1 MKNHYTLLI
10 LTLTLLIFS
19 CDNDTNE
26 ITTPN
31 IKFENPK
38 NDFFL
43 IGENI
48 SISILV
54 NHDEVLDNVKYY
66 ETLNCSDDNYD
77 SINLL
82 EWENIYET
90 EWSFQKNLI
99 TDNYPEDLTCTCIIQ
114 VEVTDLKNIMNQS
127 EIILNISNSTA
138 INN

>member
-1 MKNHYTLLI
+1 MKNYYTLLI
-10 LTLTLLIFS
+10 LTITLFFFS
-19 CDNDTNE
+19 CDNE
-26 ITTPN
+26 INDMKTPN
-31 IKFENPK
+31 IKFESPT

-43 IGENI
+43 IGEDI

-82 EWENIYET
+82 EWENIYELD
-90 EWSFQKNLI
+90 WSYQKNI
-99 TDNYPEDLTCTCIIQ
+99 TTNNYPENLVCTCVIQ
-114 VEVTDLKNIMNQS
+114 VEATDLNNIVNQS
-127 EIILNISNSTA
+127 EILLNISNSTA

>member
-1 MKNHYTLLI
+1 MK
-10 LTLTLLIFS
+10 
-19 CDNDTNE
+19 
-26 ITTPN
+26 TPN
-31 IKFENPK
+31 IKFESPT

-43 IGENI
+43 IGEDI

-82 EWENIYET
+82 EWENIYELD
-90 EWSFQKNLI
+90 WSYQKNI
-99 TDNYPEDLTCTCIIQ
+99 TTNNYPENLVCTCVIQ
-114 VEVTDLKNIMNQS
+114 VEATDLNNIVNQS
-127 EIILNISNSTA
+127 EILLNISNSTA